1 MRRASAPT
9 SSHLPSHPQS
19 EYIAERDAR
28 LGWLTG
34 FTGSA
39 GGSIPAALCAHPW
52 GDVGCRG
59 VGVGERQHLRPAA
72 LSRHRRGDGGQSGPV
87 DRQPLLD
94 AGREAAGLQLG
105 AAEDQSVQVGWG

>member
-39 GGSIPAALCAHPW
+39 GGSIPAALCAHPGGMWAAGEWEW
-52 GDVGCRG
+52 G
-59 VGVGERQHLRPAA
+59 
-72 LSRHRRGDGGQSGPV
+72 RGD
-87 DRQPLLD
+87 
-94 AGREAAGLQLG
+94 A
-105 AAEDQSVQVGWG
+105 